1 MKLLRIGVIVLVIG
15 VSLLVATYV
24 RSHTVDSGSIG
35 GAIMAGPFVFEP
47 RTTVITLKEVD
58 PKENLTLAVIN
69 ELSWSQTQDIREV
82 TPAFV
87 LSGLRESDTIIFK
100 ISVRGLY
107 YVVVMTEKG
116 ELVNYFDLVVQQ
128 RGFADDLLWAS
139 GTLVAVG
146 VGIVVVQVAR
156 SLKLR
161 ENNGDGS
168 IQGDLLLYIGR
179 EQKSYIFKLYILKE
193 RGR

>member
-1 MKLLRIGVIVLVIG
+1 MKLLRIGAIMLVIG

-24 RSHTVDSGSIG
+24 RAHTVDSGG
-35 GAIMAGPFVFEP
+35 GGVIITEPFVFEP
-47 RTTVITLKEVD
+47 RTTIITLKEVD

-87 LSGLRESDTIIFK
+87 LSGLRESDTIVFK

-107 YVVVMTEKG
+107 YILVITEKG
-116 ELVNYFDLVVQQ
+116 EFVNHFYLVVAQ
-128 RGFADDLLWAS
+128 RGFSDDLLWAS

-146 VGIVVVQVAR
+146 VGIVVVQMAR

-168 IQGDLLLYIGR
+168 IQGEFLLYIGR
-179 EQKSYIFKLYILKE
+179 
-193 RGR
+193 

>member
-1 MKLLRIGVIVLVIG
+1 MKLLRIGVIMLVIG

-24 RSHTVDSGSIG
+24 RAHTVDSGG
-35 GAIMAGPFVFEP
+35 GGVIITEPFVFEP
-47 RTTVITLKEVD
+47 RTTIITLMEVD

-87 LSGLRESDTIIFK
+87 LSGLRELDTIILK

-107 YVVVMTEKG
+107 YIVVTTEKG
-116 ELVNYFDLVVQQ
+116 EFVRPSDLVVQQ
-128 RGFADDLLWAS
+128 TGFAEDLLWAS

-146 VGIVVVQVAR
+146 VGIVVVRMAR
-156 SLKLR
+156 LLKLSR
-161 ENNGDGS
+161 E
-168 IQGDLLLYIGR
+168 
-179 EQKSYIFKLYILKE
+179 
-193 RGR
+193 